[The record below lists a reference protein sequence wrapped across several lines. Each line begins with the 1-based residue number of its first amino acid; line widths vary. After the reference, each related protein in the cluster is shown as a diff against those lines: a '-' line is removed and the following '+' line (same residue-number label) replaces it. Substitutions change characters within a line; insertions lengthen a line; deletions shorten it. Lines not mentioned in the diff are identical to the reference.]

1 LPADA
6 TDFRLD
12 IALKEL
18 FSWLSEIDADELPP
32 DPPELPEPVLLEL
45 LLLLHP
51 AMSSAA
57 APAAAAASPALA
69 DIEYTDVPRLAFSA
83 DMPGHARDRITSDVA
98 GIGQVLAVIVG
109 RRAETWPLTY
119 S

>member
-18 FSWLSEIDADELPP
+18 LSWLSEIEADELPP

-45 LLLLHP
+45 LLLLLHP

-57 APAAAAASPALA
+57 APAAAAAVSPALA
-69 DIEYTDVPRLAFSA
+69 DLEYTDVPRLAF
-83 DMPGHARDRITSDVA
+83 
-98 GIGQVLAVIVG
+98 
-109 RRAETWPLTY
+109 
-119 S
+119 

>member
-18 FSWLSEIDADELPP
+18 LSWLSEIDADELPP

-57 APAAAAASPALA
+57 VPAATAASPAFA
-69 DIEYTDVPRLAFSA
+69 DLEYTDVPRLAF
-83 DMPGHARDRITSDVA
+83 
-98 GIGQVLAVIVG
+98 LAQTCQG
-109 RRAETWPLTY
+109 MCETKFHPTWPA
-119 S
+119 SAKSWRRS